1 MEEHSFSLFTLF
13 RDIDLDTIFF
23 NFEPNPQKT
32 PLKLHNEHKA
42 KLLPHFVAGTSMA
55 NIVATHMEKLHNI
68 QKDKEIMFQK
78 LFEKYN
84 LEQIKDL
91 IELFAQEKGLDTYQ
105 KEELYKTIENQY
117 KLY

>member
-23 NFEPNPQKT
+23 NFEPNPPKP

-42 KLLPHFVAGTSMA
+42 KLLPQLVAGTSMA
-55 NIVATHMEKLHNI
+55 NIVAAHMEKLRNI

-78 LFEKYN
+78 LFESHD

-91 IELFAQEKGLDTYQ
+91 IESFAQEKGLDTYQ